1 MPGRGEGCE
10 NAEPGR
16 CDLSAS
22 IPRTLEIALAEKTA
36 GTTTVRHGVHTHYLT
51 PATVIATCIAVCVGQ
66 IGLAIPA
73 VLNGLFQQDLGTSSA
88 QLTWISDAFLVPVS
102 LLELTFGA
110 MGDLFGRKRL
120 LIGGSALMVVGELLS
135 VLTPGASA
143 STTTRVVIL
152 WVGQIVAGTGAA
164 VLFPTTLAMVA
175 AGTHNVRARARG
187 IAIWAAAL
195 SSGGFIS
202 PIIGGLVTKV
212 SWGSD
217 PYASWRWAFVTVG
230 ILALISTAVAF
241 TAQNSSAPEGRSLDW
256 PGQITIAIAVFALL
270 YGVIS
275 ASTSGWTSGLVISC
289 FVIAAV
295 FLAVFIAVESRT
307 PAPLL
312 RLDLF
317 RSRAFSVNSVITVVG
332 MFAFLGIAYSTSIR
346 LSAIQGFTPLKTSIA
361 FVLLQGFALVLMPV
375 TARAI
380 RDFNPRWA
388 LGGGFLLIGVGALWI
403 SSVSASNLSLAPIIA
418 PLAIIGIGFAFAL
431 SSVTAV
437 AVDTVPNHLAG
448 MASGTTSQLRDF
460 GFTLGPAVIGAIALS
475 TAASEIRTKLLSSP
489 GLRGAIHAFDQA
501 PAHVPAAQRAS
512 VEGAVH
518 AVNSGPLGAN
528 AVPATVPGPN
538 GKPVPFNPLKDVAFH
553 ALDHAY
559 SVGYIICGVAA
570 LVAALLATFFLHGG
584 AHQRL
589 VTEESL
595 EEDPD

>member
-1 MPGRGEGCE
+1 MHTRH
-10 NAEPGR
+10 
-16 CDLSAS
+16 L
-22 IPRTLEIALAEKTA
+22 TL
-36 GTTTVRHGVHTHYLT
+36 
-51 PATVIATCIAVCVGQ
+51 ATVIATCIAVCVGQ

-102 LLELTFGA
+102 LLELTFGV

-120 LIGGSALMVVGELLS
+120 LIGGSALMVVGEFLS

-143 STTTRVVIL
+143 STTTRVVVL
-152 WVGQIVAGTGAA
+152 WIGQIVAGIGAA

-175 AGTHNVRARARG
+175 AGTHTVQARARG

-202 PIIGGLVTKV
+202 PVLGGMVTKI

-217 PYASWRWAFVTVG
+217 PYASWRWAFVSVG

-270 YGVIS
+270 YAVIS
-275 ASTSGWTSGLVISC
+275 ASTAGWTNGLVIAC
-289 FVIAAV
+289 FFIAAV
-295 FLAVFIAVESRT
+295 FLAAFVAVERRS

-312 RLDLF
+312 RMDLF
-317 RSRAFSVNSVITVVG
+317 RNRAFSVNSLITVIG
-332 MFAFLGIAYSTSIR
+332 MFAFLGTAYSTSIR

-361 FVLLQGFALVLMPV
+361 FVLLQGFALVLMPL

-388 LGGGFLLIGVGALWI
+388 LGGGFLLIGAGDMWLA
-403 SSVSASNLSLAPIIA
+403 SQSASSLALAPSLA

-437 AVDTVPNHLAG
+437 AVDTVPNHFAG

-475 TAASEIRTKLLSSP
+475 MAASEINTKLASSP
-489 GLRGAIHAFDQA
+489 GLRGAIAAFKQA
-501 PAHVPAAQRAS
+501 PAHVPPAQRAS

-518 AVNSGPLGAN
+518 AVESGPLGAN
-528 AVPATVPGPN
+528 GVPATVPGPN

-559 SVGYIICGVAA
+559 SVGYVICGVAA
-570 LVAALLATFFLHGG
+570 LVAALLAAFVLHGG